1 MSVILTFF
9 TVAVLSQTPESIIAD
24 KVNYVDLGKL
34 YTYKPKRNFG
44 PFTKDNL
51 YTFCYRAKDKTISSL
66 FETVKLRLNIE
77 GDNYKQYDGA
87 TPDEVRQHYNQEQSL
102 FSLTLFSQKRV
113 RLHLSSFVF
122 SNCLG
127 MASQNPY
134 TLELKILR
142 IDFYRVIQL
151 LLGYLVFQYASNLSQ
166 NAIFYYVTGIV
177 LGICSLFM
185 LLIWLTSSKLVPRRP
200 AMYGILIGGWT
211 VGLWMIQ
218 LLWMHMPVII
228 VTYRIYV
235 FWYIMIT
242 GSISFIVCYRWA
254 PPINQRSKNI
264 TKWLLQLASLTMIY
278 FSSFYEEATSA
289 IIITVVASK
298 CFPKSLWYKCRSYRL
313 RKFPP
318 KIRLLTLDEFYEQG
332 VFETKK
338 ALEDLRKYAARPDCK
353 QWTMM
358 TKLRVPWRFPAFVE
372 RATNLEHEEV
382 LRFESL
388 KYSAADDENSDI
400 STGESENEENL
411 CSSSFTI
418 NDNGYSSRTIPSYMY
433 RVTSIHEH
441 RSTNEFD
448 DKDV

>member
-1 MSVILTFF
+1 MPLFILVILTFF

-24 KVNYVDLGKL
+24 KVNYVELGKL

-51 YTFCYRAKDKTISSL
+51 YTLCYRAKDKTISSL

-142 IDFYRVIQL
+142 IDFCRVIQL

-200 AMYGILIGGWT
+200 AMYGIFNRRLDRRLVDDT
-211 VGLWMIQ
+211 ATMDAYASYYRHIQ
-218 LLWMHMPVII
+218 
-228 VTYRIYV
+228 
-235 FWYIMIT
+235 
-242 GSISFIVCYRWA
+242 
-254 PPINQRSKNI
+254 
-264 TKWLLQLASLTMIY
+264 
-278 FSSFYEEATSA
+278 
-289 IIITVVASK
+289 
-298 CFPKSLWYKCRSYRL
+298 
-313 RKFPP
+313 
-318 KIRLLTLDEFYEQG
+318 
-332 VFETKK
+332 
-338 ALEDLRKYAARPDCK
+338 
-353 QWTMM
+353 
-358 TKLRVPWRFPAFVE
+358 
-372 RATNLEHEEV
+372 
-382 LRFESL
+382 
-388 KYSAADDENSDI
+388 
-400 STGESENEENL
+400 NL
-411 CSSSFTI
+411 CFLVH
-418 NDNGYSSRTIPSYMY
+418 NDNWFNI
-433 RVTSIHEH
+433 IHCLL
-441 RSTNEFD
+441 SLGSAN
-448 DKDV
+448 